1 VRFEIHR
8 ANRSYAKLTYLSRHN
23 YVMGSGLRGAV
34 SLDVAFESWRRR
46 SIRVLRRQFGLMQT
60 RIRI

>member
-1 VRFEIHR
+1 MELVTPVGM
-8 ANRSYAKLTYLSRHN
+8 AC
-23 YVMGSGLRGAV
+23 GSGLRGAV